1 MVKLQIKLLHLQYGW
16 SAEEISKLLD
26 IPTSAVRMYIEEIL
40 RQEPQPEVEVLP
52 PAELAP
58 YCDTP
63 NGGAASLTPYD
74 SGIRDLK
81 TREVSKQLEISP
93 VIAAIELT
101 LLQKV
106 MEAAKSC
113 DEDNPAQL
121 ASIVDTFKKLTRDSI
136 INTVIK
142 TEEKQNEKNSPQV
155 AVQIL
160 QFRD

>member
-1 MVKLQIKLLHLQYGW
+1 
-16 SAEEISKLLD
+16 
-26 IPTSAVRMYIEEIL
+26 MYIEEIL

-106 MEAAKSC
+106 MEAAKTC
-113 DEDNPAQL
+113 DEENPAQL